1 MDSIMSCI
9 ITYLFNYLTDSKTFK
24 ILYCQWGSYYY
35 LIEHLDLLLI
45 IVFIVLSFSS
55 LRVSDWEKQVSLKL
69 YFLCGNV
76 FEMYF
81 TIKSLIR
88 MLK

>member
-1 MDSIMSCI
+1 MDSILSCI
-9 ITYLFNYLTDSKTFK
+9 IIYLFNYLTDSKTFK
-24 ILYCQWGSYYY
+24 ILYFCCYYS
-35 LIEHLDLLLI
+35 IEHFDLLLI

-69 YFLCGNV
+69 YFLCGNE